1 MSFKH
6 MNIILDLD
14 NTIISAEETDK
25 FNFKKNKNKT
35 LKFSFH
41 NMDDYYIIFERPNI
55 QVFLDFIFKNFNVS
69 IWTAATK
76 DYALF
81 IIENVILK
89 NHPERKIDYIFHS
102 YHCGLSS
109 THKNS
114 TKSLEMLWDKYNL
127 EQFNKNNTFIID
139 DYSEVIISN
148 KDNSIHIKEFNFA
161 DDNSDRDNVM
171 VSIIPEIINY
181 VNDMNVSGIKVK

>member
-89 NHPERKIDYIFHS
+89 NRIKNIEKKNIKIVNSAFLFAEKSKFPTKAD
-102 YHCGLSS
+102 LE
-109 THKNS
+109 KNVY
-114 TKSLEMLWDKYNL
+114 KK
-127 EQFNKNNTFIID
+127 K
-139 DYSEVIISN
+139 
-148 KDNSIHIKEFNFA
+148 
-161 DDNSDRDNVM
+161 
-171 VSIIPEIINY
+171 
-181 VNDMNVSGIKVK
+181 